1 MRRDVREHRHLRLHQ
16 RSLRAGRGTVHG
28 RRRRP
33 GVSRAPSHRLV
44 QQSRSVSTLTSV
56 SPALAWHASWPGP
69 PFATS
74 LPTMP
79 SSVATQKSR
88 PRPPCTMSDPDSPRI
103 ASRLGPP
110 STWSSEPP
118 PVTRSAPPPPAEVVG
133 AGSPVDPIV
142 APAPD
147 DPIVAAQPDERV
159 VPVAT
164 ADHVPARGSPQDVV
178 PVRARDRA
186 PGRAGALERPS
197 GHRTRNERR
206 RQDADDDGRTPA
218 PVTRRCR
225 RSPPSRGSARRSR
238 RWRAW

>member
-1 MRRDVREHRHLRLHQ
+1 MV
-16 RSLRAGRGTVHG
+16 
-28 RRRRP
+28 P
-33 GVSRAPSHRLV
+33 SRAAGWQGGPRCVASPARRNGNDRGGPRDGRPLGV
-44 QQSRSVSTLTSV
+44 QQSRNISTLTSV
-56 SPALAWHASWPGP
+56 SPASVWYASWPGP

-88 PRPPCTMSDPDSPRI
+88 PRPPCTMSEPESPG
-103 ASRLGPP
+103 SRRDWGRPRRGR
-110 STWSSEPP
+110 
-118 PVTRSAPPPPAEVVG
+118 RSLPRDEIGPPPPAEVVG

-147 DPIVAAQPDERV
+147 DPIVAAQPDERI

-178 PVRARDRA
+178 PARARDRA
-186 PGRAGALERPS
+186 PRRAGGLERPRGH
-197 GHRTRNERR
+197 GHRNDQRR
-206 RQDADDDGRTPA
+206 DDADDGRRATA

-238 RWRAW
+238 RSRAW